1 VKDRQ
6 IEGLGEQLKLLTGQR
21 EELRR
26 LEEAQ
31 REALRMKDALIND
44 LQGQI
49 EELIHQHEISSQQWQ
64 EERAQIMGVQEQVS
78 RVC

>member
-1 VKDRQ
+1 MKDRQ

-31 REALRMKDALIND
+31 REALRMKDTLIND
-44 LQGQI
+44 L
-49 EELIHQHEISSQQWQ
+49 
-64 EERAQIMGVQEQVS
+64 
-78 RVC
+78 